1 MDVRERVLD
10 AADHLLARYG
20 YKKMTMD
27 DLAEQARVGRRTIY
41 LHFPSKE
48 EVALATI
55 DRRMGRLVAHL
66 ETLAASASSPSEG
79 LRALLIGRVLFLFD
93 AAHELSQTYDE
104 MMAALRPVYMPRRAQ
119 YLHAEAQV
127 VAKVLAQGVQ
137 RDEFAVDDVNET
149 SLSLLLATNALM
161 PFSLSREQRAD
172 RATVERRVTQIADL
186 LLNGVRSRRE
196 RL

>member
-1 MDVRERVLD
+1 MRERVLD
-10 AADHLLARYG
+10 AADYLLARYG

-41 LHFPSKE
+41 LHFSGKE

-55 DRRMGRLVAHL
+55 ERRLGRLVAHL
-66 ETLAASASSPSEG
+66 EALVASASSPGEG

-93 AAHELSQTYDE
+93 AARELSQTYDE
-104 MMAALRPVYMPRRAQ
+104 MMTALRPVYMPRRER
-119 YLHAEAQV
+119 YLRAEARV
-127 VAKVLAQGVQ
+127 VAQVLVQGVQ
-137 RDEFAVDDVNET
+137 SGEFSVDDPDET

-186 LLNGVRSRRE
+186 LLNGVLHRE

>member
-1 MDVRERVLD
+1 MRERVLD
-10 AADHLLARYG
+10 AADYLLARFG

-41 LHFPSKE
+41 LHFPGKE

-66 ETLAASASSPSEG
+66 EALVASASSPGEG

-93 AAHELSQTYDE
+93 AAQTLSQTYDE

-172 RATVERRVTQIADL
+172 RASVERRVTQIADL
-186 LLNGVRSRRE
+186 LLNGVLQRRGE
-196 RL
+196 RG